1 MSLTETKNIPY
12 FSEYP
17 RGWNLEKDL
26 SAENSRSEER
36 APVDFQVDCIHEGD
50 YVLSFSKNISLGGM
64 FLCTP
69 NPPEPGSK
77 VKLIFPVGEYYHTE
91 VMTVVVWINRSLN
104 VGDIGMGVQFL
115 TPLSS
120 HLKENIMK
128 QVKRIEILKEFEGF
142 A

>member
-1 MSLTETKNIPY
+1 
-12 FSEYP
+12 
-17 RGWNLEKDL
+17 LEKDV
-26 SAENSRSEER
+26 SAENCRSEER
-36 APVDFQVDCIHEGD
+36 APVDFQVDCIHKGD

-77 VKLIFPVGEYYHTE
+77 VKLIFPVEEYYHTE
-91 VMTVVVWINRSLN
+91 VMTVVVWINRSPN
-104 VGDIGMGVQFL
+104 VGEIGMGVQFL
-115 TPLSS
+115 SPLSS
-120 HLKENIMK
+120 HVKENIMK